1 MKDNLRTFAI
11 LLLGGLA
18 VWFFTQRNHPTV
30 TPSLRNV
37 QPPPTETGR
46 LAEQTFHVRSPLSAA
61 RSGFDAE
68 VTSRSGGLRSTITSG
83 SAMIAAWPLQ
93 EARRLSSTTA

>member
-18 VWFFTQRNHPTV
+18 VWFFLGRNTQRP

-37 QPPPTETGR
+37 APPPTETAR
-46 LAEQTFHVRSPLSAA
+46 PAEQTFRLRSPLTAA
-61 RSGFDAE
+61 RSGFDA
-68 VTSRSGGLRSTITSG
+68 
-83 SAMIAAWPLQ
+83 
-93 EARRLSSTTA
+93 